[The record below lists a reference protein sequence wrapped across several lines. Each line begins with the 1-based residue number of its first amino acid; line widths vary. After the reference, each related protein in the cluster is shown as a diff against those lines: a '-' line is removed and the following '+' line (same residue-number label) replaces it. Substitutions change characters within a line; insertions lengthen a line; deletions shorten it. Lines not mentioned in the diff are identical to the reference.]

1 MAGADHLSAMGAV
14 TVRLT
19 EELQALVDD
28 EVRNGVH
35 PSAEAYIQSLLME
48 EHASRSAELL
58 VLLDAGLASGV
69 AEGEGLEAFDRAI
82 ARAKEK
88 ARSRAV

>member
-1 MAGADHLSAMGAV
+1 MGAV

-28 EVRNGVH
+28 EVRNGAH

-58 VLLDAGLASGV
+58 VLLDAGLASGISDKTIDQI
-69 AEGEGLEAFDRAI
+69 FDDAKQRALKR
-82 ARAKEK
+82 RA
-88 ARSRAV
+88 AGA

>member
-58 VLLDAGLASGV
+58 ALLDAGLASGISDKTIDQI
-69 AEGEGLEAFDRAI
+69 FDDAKQRALKR
-82 ARAKEK
+82 RA
-88 ARSRAV
+88 AGA